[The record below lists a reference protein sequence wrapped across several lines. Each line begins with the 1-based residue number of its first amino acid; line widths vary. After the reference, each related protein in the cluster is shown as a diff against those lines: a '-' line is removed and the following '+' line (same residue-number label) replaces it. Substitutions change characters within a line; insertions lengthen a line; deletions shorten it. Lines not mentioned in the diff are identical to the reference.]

1 MATMITEEC
10 INCGVCEP
18 ECPNEA
24 ITEGEETF
32 VIDPSLCTECVGFHD
47 TEQCAEVCP
56 VDCCVPDPNN
66 VEKEEDLFE
75 RAKQIHPDKA
85 KELGIR
91 DGDWVYVETPL
102 GRVREKAQLFE
113 GVDPRVVHADGLWWY
128 PEQKGQEPNLFGV
141 WDCTINA
148 IVPDDMEQTDHA
160 GDQCFRALLC
170 KVYKEED
177 DNASIT
183 AS

>member
-24 ITEGEETF
+24 ISEGEETF

-75 RAKQIHPDKA
+75 RAKQLHPDKA
-85 KELGIR
+85 VEL
-91 DGDWVYVETPL
+91 VLSPETS
-102 GRVREKAQLFE
+102 RFR
-113 GVDPRVVHADGLWWY
+113 
-128 PEQKGQEPNLFGV
+128 KG
-141 WDCTINA
+141 
-148 IVPDDMEQTDHA
+148 
-160 GDQCFRALLC
+160 
-170 KVYKEED
+170 
-177 DNASIT
+177 
-183 AS
+183 